1 MMRVQ
6 RTPAVVAVTWLI
18 GITGGWSLSPNVV
31 ADDASKPKTSKVPAY
46 QTVKTADEAVAR
58 IIQLGGRVRRLSAKR
73 KVIVVD
79 LRFAVAGLSDDHLQY
94 IPVLKDVAV
103 VLLKRVAVTDAGLEH
118 LARVSTIE
126 ELDLSET
133 AITDAG
139 LKTIAKLPVLKTLN
153 LFGTSVTDVG
163 LAHLKPVKTLRRL
176 FVDQTRTSVDGV
188 ADLKKTN
195 AELSVVP
202 DRPETRRRLEVL
214 VGVAKK
220 LLAESEK
227 VFTAAEKEHQELSP
241 QVGKFDEAQKATKA
255 EADKAGK
262 AQADSKK
269 AADAAKKAADD
280 LAAKLKAAQVK
291 YAAARKAAGEAKA
304 KADAAKKK
312 ADEAKQRHE
321 RAKKAKPSFDLA
333 RRVREASVL
342 RLADA
347 RRRRITA
354 PGIPF
359 EPKQDK
365 LPVAVPPG
373 GTVLFDGSG
382 STKFLSKTGEKI
394 NWPVTD
400 GQLVSTKGGQN
411 SNHIVSAI
419 HFRDAVIHVE
429 FLLPPKGSGNSGV
442 YIHGNYELQIIRSHE
457 KKTLTQKDMGA
468 VYGFAKPL
476 VNAARKPGEWQ
487 VYDILYEAP
496 RRDGKQKIVKQGS
509 ITAWLNGQLVQ
520 KNTRF
525 GEPRSVYHPYRHQTT
540 PYLKAIF
547 EKQKKTMTGPVFL
560 QDHGHA
566 VRFRNVWIL
575 PLDDESKIYKPPAEK
590 KVEKKA
596 GK

>member
-1 MMRVQ
+1 MRVQ
-6 RTPAVVAVTWLI
+6 RTPAVVALAWLV
-18 GITGGWSLSPNVV
+18 GVAGGWWLSPNVV
-31 ADDASKPKTSKVPAY
+31 ADDSSKSETPKVPAY
-46 QTVKTADEAVAR
+46 RAVKTADEAVSR
-58 IIQLGGRVRRLSAKR
+58 ITQLGGRVRRLSAKR
-73 KVIVVD
+73 KAIVVD
-79 LRFAVAGLSDDHLQY
+79 LRFAVEGLSDDHLKY
-94 IPVLKDVAV
+94 IPVLKDGAA

-118 LARVSTIE
+118 LAGVSTIE

-176 FVDQTRTSVDGV
+176 FVDQTRTSISGV
-188 ADLKKTN
+188 ADLKAANTKLT
-195 AELSVVP
+195 VVP
-202 DRPETRRRLEVL
+202 DRRETRRRLELL

-227 VFTAAEKEHQELSP
+227 VLTVVEKEHRELTP
-241 QVGKFDEAQKATKA
+241 QLEKLGKAQKATEVEANKTNKA
-255 EADKAGK
+255 RG
-262 AQADSKK
+262 DSKK
-269 AADAAKKAADD
+269 AADAAKKVADD

-304 KADAAKKK
+304 KFDAAKKK
-312 ADEAKQRHE
+312 AAQAKQLHE
-321 RAKKAKPSFDLA
+321 RAKKAKPAFELA
-333 RRVREASVL
+333 TRVRDASVL

-373 GTVLFDGSG
+373 ATVLFDGSG
-382 STKFLSKTGEKI
+382 ATGFLSKTGEKI
-394 NWPVTD
+394 NWPITD

-411 SNHIVSAI
+411 SNHIVSSV

-429 FLLPPKGSGNSGV
+429 FLLPAKGSGNSGV
-442 YIHGNYELQIIRSHE
+442 YIHGNYELQIIRSHD

-496 RRDGKQKIVKQGS
+496 RRDSKQKSVKQGS
-509 ITAWLNGQLVQ
+509 ITAWLNGRLVQ

-525 GEPRSVYHPYRHQTT
+525 GEPRSVYHPYRHQAT

-590 KVEKKA
+590 KAEKKA

>member
-1 MMRVQ
+1 MRVQ
-6 RTPAVVAVTWLI
+6 RTPAVVALAWLV
-18 GITGGWSLSPNVV
+18 GVAGGWWLSPNVV
-31 ADDASKPKTSKVPAY
+31 ADDSSKSETPKVPAY
-46 QTVKTADEAVAR
+46 RAVKTADEAVSR
-58 IIQLGGRVRRLSAKR
+58 ITQLGGRVRRLSAKR
-73 KVIVVD
+73 KAIVVD
-79 LRFAVAGLSDDHLQY
+79 LRFAVEGLSDDHLKY
-94 IPVLKDVAV
+94 IPVLKDVAA
-103 VLLKRVAVTDAGLEH
+103 VLLKRVAVTDAGLEP
-118 LARVSTIE
+118 LAGMSTIE

-133 AITDAG
+133 AVTDAG
-139 LKTIAKLPVLKTLN
+139 LKAIAKLPVLKTLN

-163 LAHLKPVKTLRRL
+163 LAHLKSVKTLRRL
-176 FVDQTRTSVDGV
+176 FVDQTRTSINGV
-188 ADLKKTN
+188 ADLKAANTKLT
-195 AELSVVP
+195 VVP
-202 DRPETRRRLEVL
+202 DRRETRRRLELL

-227 VFTAAEKEHQELSP
+227 VLTVVEKEHRELTP
-241 QVGKFDEAQKATKA
+241 QLEKLGKAQKATEVEANKTNKA
-255 EADKAGK
+255 RG
-262 AQADSKK
+262 DSKK
-269 AADAAKKAADD
+269 AADAAKKVADD

-291 YAAARKAAGEAKA
+291 YAAAQKAAGEAKA
-304 KADAAKKK
+304 KFDAAKKK
-312 ADEAKQRHE
+312 AAQAKQLHE
-321 RAKKAKPSFDLA
+321 RAKKAKPAFELA
-333 RRVREASVL
+333 TRVRDASVL

-373 GTVLFDGSG
+373 ATVLFDGSG
-382 STKFLSKTGEKI
+382 ATGFLSKTGEKI
-394 NWPVTD
+394 NWPITV

-411 SNHIVSAI
+411 SNHIVSSV

-429 FLLPPKGSGNSGV
+429 FLLPAKGSGNSGV
-442 YIHGNYELQIIRSHE
+442 YIHGNYELQIIRSHD

-509 ITAWLNGQLVQ
+509 ITAWLNGRLVQ

-525 GEPRSVYHPYRHQTT
+525 GEPRSVYHPYRHQAT

-575 PLDDESKIYKPPAEK
+575 PLDDESMIY
-590 KVEKKA
+590 
-596 GK
+596 

>member
-1 MMRVQ
+1 MRVQ
-6 RTPAVVAVTWLI
+6 RTLAVVAVTWLV
-18 GITGGWSLSPNVV
+18 GITGGGSLSPNVA
-31 ADDASKPKTSKVPAY
+31 ADDASKLKTAKVPAY
-46 QTVKTADEAVAR
+46 QAVKTADEAVAR
-58 IIQLGGRVRRLSAKR
+58 ITQLGGRVRRLSAKR

-79 LRFAVAGLSDDHLQY
+79 LRFAVEGLSDDHLQY

-176 FVDQTRTSVDGV
+176 FVGQTRTSVDGV
-188 ADLKKTN
+188 AGLKTSN

-202 DRPETRRRLEVL
+202 DRPETRRRLAVL
-214 VGVAKK
+214 VRVAKK
-220 LLAESEK
+220 LLAEAEK
-227 VFTAAEKEHQELSP
+227 AFTAAEKEHQELSP
-241 QVGKFDEAQKATKA
+241 RVGKLDEAQKATKA
-255 EADKAGK
+255 ESDKAGK
-262 AQADSKK
+262 VQADSKK

-291 YAAARKAAGEAKA
+291 YAAAQKAAGEAKA
-304 KADAAKKK
+304 KAAATKKK

-321 RAKKAKPSFDLA
+321 RAKKAKPSYDLA
-333 RRVREASVL
+333 RRIREASVL

-373 GTVLFDGSG
+373 ATVLFDGSG

-394 NWPVTD
+394 NWPITD

-411 SNHIVSAI
+411 SNHIVSSI

-442 YIHGNYELQIIRSHE
+442 YIHGNYELQIIRSHD

-487 VYDILYEAP
+487 VYDILYAAP
-496 RRDGKQKIVKQGS
+496 RRDGKQKIVKEGS

-525 GEPRSVYHPYRHQTT
+525 GESRSVYHPYRHQTT
-540 PYLKAIF
+540 PYLTAIF

-590 KVEKKA
+590 KTEKKA

>member
-31 ADDASKPKTSKVPAY
+31 PDDASKPKTSKVPAY

-269 AADAAKKAADD
+269 AADAANS
-280 LAAKLKAAQVK
+280 
-291 YAAARKAAGEAKA
+291 
-304 KADAAKKK
+304 
-312 ADEAKQRHE
+312 
-321 RAKKAKPSFDLA
+321 PS
-333 RRVREASVL
+333 
-342 RLADA
+342 
-347 RRRRITA
+347 
-354 PGIPF
+354 G
-359 EPKQDK
+359 
-365 LPVAVPPG
+365 
-373 GTVLFDGSG
+373 
-382 STKFLSKTGEKI
+382 
-394 NWPVTD
+394 
-400 GQLVSTKGGQN
+400 
-411 SNHIVSAI
+411 
-419 HFRDAVIHVE
+419 
-429 FLLPPKGSGNSGV
+429 
-442 YIHGNYELQIIRSHE
+442 
-457 KKTLTQKDMGA
+457 
-468 VYGFAKPL
+468 
-476 VNAARKPGEWQ
+476 
-487 VYDILYEAP
+487 
-496 RRDGKQKIVKQGS
+496 
-509 ITAWLNGQLVQ
+509 
-520 KNTRF
+520 
-525 GEPRSVYHPYRHQTT
+525 
-540 PYLKAIF
+540 
-547 EKQKKTMTGPVFL
+547 
-560 QDHGHA
+560 
-566 VRFRNVWIL
+566 
-575 PLDDESKIYKPPAEK
+575 
-590 KVEKKA
+590 
-596 GK
+596 